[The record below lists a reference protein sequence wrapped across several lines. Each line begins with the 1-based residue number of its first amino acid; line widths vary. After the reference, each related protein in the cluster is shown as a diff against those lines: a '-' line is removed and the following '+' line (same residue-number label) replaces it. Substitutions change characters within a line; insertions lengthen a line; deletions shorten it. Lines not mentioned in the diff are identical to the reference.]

1 MQIPQNIV
9 LGGLDKA
16 WSRLPN
22 LDPEDVCRRSGAAYD
37 PNQQVYTLT
46 SLGQQIR
53 IHPAQRNIS
62 SDSGLGRYLV
72 QDLAELFWLSA
83 VWYLLQAK
91 DAQRTQ
97 RLLKPQDLPGGDIFA
112 KGSHVLP
119 LDELAS
125 RYGTQPEALLKTGQ
139 LLASQPQDFGD
150 AALQLWPFP
159 RLPLVIVLW
168 AQDEEFPA
176 KASLLL
182 DSSAEL
188 HQPVD
193 TLWATAMFSLQL
205 LFKAA
210 QHDTH

>member
-53 IHPAQRNIS
+53 IHPAQHNIN

-72 QDLAELFWLSA
+72 QDLAELYWLSA

-91 DAQRTQ
+91 DAQCTQ

-125 RYGTQPEALLKTGQ
+125 RYGTQPEALLKAGE
-139 LLASQPQDFGD
+139 LLASQPQDLGD

-168 AQDEEFPA
+168 AEDEEFPA
-176 KASLLL
+176 RATLLL

-188 HQPVD
+188 HLPVD
-193 TLWATAMFSLQL
+193 ILWSTTMFSLQL
-205 LFKAA
+205 LFKAD